1 MTRKMTQNLDDVL
14 AALPAKRRAKIETR
28 AMELATLKGTRNA
41 ADKKQALSLH
51 KEQAAL
57 TVQGWNMVHSEVG
70 SFADEHSTL

>member
-1 MTRKMTQNLDDVL
+1 MTTKMTQNREDVL
-14 AALPAKRRAKIETR
+14 AVLPAKRRAKSETR
-28 AMELATLKGTRNA
+28 ALELATHKGTRDA

-57 TVQGWNMVHSEVG
+57 TVHGWNLVQSEVG

>member
-1 MTRKMTQNLDDVL
+1 
-14 AALPAKRRAKIETR
+14 
-28 AMELATLKGTRNA
+28 MELATHKGTRNA

>member
-1 MTRKMTQNLDDVL
+1 MTRKMTQNLDDFL

>member
-1 MTRKMTQNLDDVL
+1 MTRKMTQNLDDFL

-57 TVQGWNMVHSEVG
+57 TVQGWNMLHSEVG

>member
-1 MTRKMTQNLDDVL
+1 MTRKMTQNLENVL
-14 AALPAKRRAKIETR
+14 AVLPAKRRAKSETR
-28 AMELATLKGTRNA
+28 ALELATHKGTRDA

>member
-1 MTRKMTQNLDDVL
+1 MTRKMTQNLDDFL

-28 AMELATLKGTRNA
+28 AMELSTLKGTRNA